1 MHKFFE
7 IVVGFPTIIFSFFF
21 ALSMLYWLS
30 SFFGLVDIDALDVEL
45 PDLDGQMALNHDS
58 SFGEIFAGL
67 LLRLGLNGVPVT
79 IVITLVSIF
88 GWFICYC
95 LSSFS
100 VTVFGGWIRFIVG
113 VPIFA
118 VALYVGVMITAVT
131 IKPLR
136 RFFAKVEQLT
146 EKKVIGQTAIVRSS
160 KVDSQFGEA
169 NFDDGGA
176 GMILK
181 VRTTGDTHFLRG
193 DKVVLLEYVA
203 AGNYYRV
210 ISEQEFLGVPATPDS
225 H

>member
-1 MHKFFE
+1 
-7 IVVGFPTIIFSFFF
+7 
-21 ALSMLYWLS
+21 
-30 SFFGLVDIDALDVEL
+30 
-45 PDLDGQMALNHDS
+45 
-58 SFGEIFAGL
+58 

-100 VTVFGGWIRFIVG
+100 TTIFGSWVRFVVG
-113 VPIFA
+113 LPIFA
-118 VALYVGVMITAVT
+118 VALYAGVMITAVA
-131 IKPLR
+131 IRPLR

-146 EKKVIGQTAIVRSS
+146 EKKVLGQTAVVRSS
-160 KVDSQFGEA
+160 RVDNQFGEA

-181 VRTTGDTHFLRG
+181 VRTSGDISFVRG

-210 ISEQEFLGVPATPDS
+210 ISEQEFLGVPAAS
-225 H
+225 HNN